1 MLQKPW
7 RTARTRSGGAP
18 AITDLR
24 AAPTVRYLAERKT
37 VLIQEDLAAA
47 DPPVPEVLL
56 SLYKAKAQMLA
67 PVIHD
72 QQLIGIISVHD
83 VRGPRKWSDADADHL
98 HDAQQQISAG
108 IDHDEARVASEWDL
122 KNAGIQ
128 AVLDTLRAAL
138 GVQRCTVRQDVS
150 EDFAFPVTY
159 ETRDESVRP
168 LKGDLTVVQS
178 GQPVIEDM
186 IANQRQV
193 VQTDSLS
200 AS

>member
-1 MLQKPW
+1 MTTRW
-7 RTARTRSGGAP
+7 RQQRMMEALLVRTGASRTTLRLESEDGGFPVVAEAVAHGVDQYRWSP

-108 IDHDEARVASEWDL
+108 IDHDEGS
-122 KNAGIQ
+122 GG
-128 AVLDTLRAAL
+128 L
-138 GVQRCTVRQDVS
+138 GVGSEERGDTGGARHAPGGTRGPAVHGASGCVRRLRLPGHV
-150 EDFAFPVTY
+150 
-159 ETRDESVRP
+159 RDS
-168 LKGDLTVVQS
+168 
-178 GQPVIEDM
+178 
-186 IANQRQV
+186 
-193 VQTDSLS
+193 
-200 AS
+200 